1 MSVCVA
7 IKIFARYVAVFS
19 CAGIFWGENK
29 EKVIGELWVNK
40 VGIYTKEKSV
50 VLCACKSAN
59 ISVSKICKSVTYKAL
74 YKNVEKN
81 GKVGLHVQGK
91 MLHRGAFVSR

>member
-40 VGIYTKEKSV
+40 VGIYRKEKSV
-50 VLCACKSAN
+50 VLAN
-59 ISVSKICKSVTYKAL
+59 LQIEVCQKYVNL
-74 YKNVEKN
+74 
-81 GKVGLHVQGK
+81 
-91 MLHRGAFVSR
+91 

>member
-40 VGIYTKEKSV
+40 VGIYRKEKSV

-59 ISVSKICKSVTYKAL
+59 LSVKNMQICKIQGIVQECRKKRKGRFTCARQDVT
-74 YKNVEKN
+74 
-81 GKVGLHVQGK
+81 Q
-91 MLHRGAFVSR
+91 RGIC

>member
-1 MSVCVA
+1 MQNWLSVSVCVA

-40 VGIYTKEKSV
+40 VGIYRKEKSV
-50 VLCACKSAN
+50 VWCMQICIHKCVKN
-59 ISVSKICKSVTYKAL
+59 IQICEIQGTVT
-74 YKNVEKN
+74 
-81 GKVGLHVQGK
+81 
-91 MLHRGAFVSR
+91 

>member
-1 MSVCVA
+1 MWREYWNNYIAEILKNYVAKILQNWLSVSVCVA

-40 VGIYTKEKSV
+40 VGINRKEKSV
-50 VLCACKSAN
+50 V
-59 ISVSKICKSVTYKAL
+59 
-74 YKNVEKN
+74 
-81 GKVGLHVQGK
+81 
-91 MLHRGAFVSR
+91 

>member
-40 VGIYTKEKSV
+40 VGMYRKEKMV
-50 VLCACKSAN
+50 VQSMQVHKYKGVKNMQICEIQGIVQECRKKRKGRFTCARQD
-59 ISVSKICKSVTYKAL
+59 VTQRGIC
-74 YKNVEKN
+74 
-81 GKVGLHVQGK
+81 
-91 MLHRGAFVSR
+91 

>member
-40 VGIYTKEKSV
+40 VGINRKEESV
-50 VLCACKSAN
+50 VRCM
-59 ISVSKICKSVTYKAL
+59 KICKYKCV
-74 YKNVEKN
+74 KHMQICKTQGIVQECRKN

>member
-40 VGIYTKEKSV
+40 VGMYRKEKMV
-50 VLCACKSAN
+50 VQFMQIHKYKCVKN
-59 ISVSKICKSVTYKAL
+59 MQICKYKAL
-74 YKNVEKN
+74 YKNVEKTE
-81 GKVGLHVQGK
+81 
-91 MLHRGAFVSR
+91 R

>member
-40 VGIYTKEKSV
+40 VGIYRKEKSV
-50 VLCACKSAN
+50 VQCLQ
-59 ISVSKICKSVTYKAL
+59 ICKYVSVYANLQNTRHCT
-74 YKNVEKN
+74 
-81 GKVGLHVQGK
+81 G
-91 MLHRGAFVSR
+91 M

>member
-40 VGIYTKEKSV
+40 VGINRKKSR
-50 VLCACKSAN
+50 LFNECKFAN
-59 ISVSKICKSVTYKAL
+59 ISVSKICKSVKYKAL
-74 YKNVEKN
+74 YRNVEKTE
-81 GKVGLHVQGK
+81 
-91 MLHRGAFVSR
+91 R